1 MAGEAAGATTERGR
15 RTAARLRRAARDA
28 FADVGYVNAR
38 VDDIVAAADVSH
50 GTFYTYYENKAA
62 VLADLVRSAADRLQ
76 AVASEPWDPADEPT
90 GLEDVTVR
98 ETIERVIG
106 RFLSVYAQES
116 DVVRAW
122 VEAAAV
128 DGEFGRLLTKLR
140 SGFVDRIA
148 ENLAPAAFAG
158 GHDPRTAA
166 SALVAMVEGYVIEHP
181 DEPQAAPAEVVRT
194 LAAIWHG
201 GLLGLTRANGA

>member
-1 MAGEAAGATTERGR
+1 M
-15 RTAARLRRAARDA
+15 
-28 FADVGYVNAR
+28 NAR